1 MPPLESAISRACPLC
16 GKNAT
21 LPFWR
26 KAQLQVV
33 RCEDCSMVFVS
44 PVPEEFVSGAFYDR
58 QSFYLSSDKLQS
70 DYAPIRFARELRIF
84 RRFCKSGR
92 ILDVG
97 CSTGAFLFQLR
108 KRWPADYQVLGTDVA
123 GQPLDYAE
131 SQGIPV
137 NRTPFLGWSS
147 ESGPFDTICFWAVLE
162 HLAAPELFLSQAAK
176 LLRPGGHCF
185 ILVPNLRSLAIRLL
199 GPKYR
204 YVMPDHLNYFD
215 AHTLAKQVRQ
225 SGCFEVV
232 AQGTSHFN
240 PVVIWTDWKRGI
252 AARVDDAERARL
264 LRQTTALKQ
273 SRMLGPVRIAYSMV
287 ESVLSAAGLADN
299 LWLVARKISGN
310 SY

>member
-1 MPPLESAISRACPLC
+1 MPLLESVISRVCPLC
-16 GKNAT
+16 GQDAS
-21 LPFWR
+21 LPLWR
-26 KAQLQVV
+26 KDQFRVV
-33 RCEDCSMVFVS
+33 RCPDCSMVFAS
-44 PVPEEFVSGAFYDR
+44 PVPEQFVSGTFYDR
-58 QSFYLSSDKLQS
+58 QSFYLSADKLQG
-70 DYAPIRFARELRIF
+70 DYAPVRFVRELRIF
-84 RRFCKSGR
+84 RKFCKSGR

-108 KRWPADYQVLGTDVA
+108 NRWPKEYHVLGTDVA

-137 NRTPFLGWSS
+137 NRAPFLSWSP
-147 ESGPFDTICFWAVLE
+147 ESGPFDAICFWAVLE
-162 HLAAPELFLSQAAK
+162 HLAAPDLFLAQAAE

-185 ILVPNLRSLAIRLL
+185 ILVPNLQSLAVRLL

-215 AHTLAKQVRQ
+215 AQTLAKQVRQ
-225 SGCFEVV
+225 SGRFEVV

-240 PVVIWTDWKRGI
+240 PVVIWTDWKKRT
-252 AARVDDAERARL
+252 AARVEDEERARL

-273 SRMLGPVRIAYSMV
+273 SRMLRPVHLAYKLV
-287 ESVLSAAGLADN
+287 ESALSAAGLADN
-299 LWLVARKISGN
+299 LWLVARKISRN